1 VLRLFSLPVAAN
13 EEKVIMLS
21 SARFGWLFPILSA
34 TLMACTDNAD
44 PGGGAGGSSS
54 GAGGTSGGSGG
65 IGVSGSVGTA
75 GGGMS
80 GLAGS
85 GGGAGGA
92 SGGSSGGNSGGTAGS
107 AGSAGS
113 SGSGG
118 GGPSSGC
125 GSPTTLKSGTFNI
138 NVDGTDREYILSM
151 PDNYDQANP
160 YKLIFGFHWRGANA
174 PDIENN
180 DYYGLRDK
188 ANDTAI
194 FVSPDSFG
202 DGWTNTD
209 GEDIAF
215 TLALVNY
222 LKAEACVDESRIFSL
237 GFSYGGMMSF
247 AVGCALGDTFRAIAP
262 FAGAL
267 FSGCEEGTA
276 PVAMWGAHGYSDGAD
291 GLVDIALGRE
301 GRDTFLER
309 NGCGDQTVPVAP
321 DECVSY
327 QGCMAGYPV
336 TWCEWDGGH
345 STPPF
350 ATDAV
355 WDFFSQF

>member
-1 VLRLFSLPVAAN
+1 MFS
-13 EEKVIMLS
+13 S
-21 SARFGWLFPILSA
+21 TRFSWLFPILSA
-34 TLMACTDNAD
+34 ALMACTDNAD
-44 PGGGAGGSSS
+44 PGGGVGGSST
-54 GAGGTSGGSGG
+54 GAGGTSAGSGG
-65 IGVSGSVGTA
+65 SGVSGSSVAGAAGT
-75 GGGMS
+75 S

-92 SGGSSGGNSGGTAGS
+92 SGASSGGTSGSGPTAGS

-118 GGPSSGC
+118 SGGSGPVASSGC
-125 GSPTTLKSGTFNI
+125 GSPTTLESGTFKI
-138 NVDGTDREYILSM
+138 DVDGTARDYILSM
-151 PDNYDQANP
+151 PENYDPDNR

-174 PDIENN
+174 IDIENN

-202 DGWTNTD
+202 DGWTNSQ
-209 GEDIAF
+209 GVDIDF

-222 LKAEACVDESRIFSL
+222 IKAEACVDESRVFSL

-247 AVGCALGDTFRAIAP
+247 AVGCALGGTFRAIAP

-267 FSGCEEGTA
+267 ISGCEDGTA
-276 PVAMWGAHGYSDGAD
+276 PVAMWGAHGYSNGAD
-291 GLVDIALGRE
+291 GVVGIAQGRA
-301 GRDTFLER
+301 GRDVFLER
-309 NGCGDQTVPVAP
+309 NGCSDETVPVQP
-321 DECVSY
+321 DECVAY
-327 QGCMAGYPV
+327 QGCMTGYPV

-345 STPPF
+345 STPNF

>member
-1 VLRLFSLPVAAN
+1 
-13 EEKVIMLS
+13 M
-21 SARFGWLFPILSA
+21 
-34 TLMACTDNAD
+34 T
-44 PGGGAGGSSS
+44 
-54 GAGGTSGGSGG
+54 
-65 IGVSGSVGTA
+65 
-75 GGGMS
+75 
-80 GLAGS
+80 GLAGN

-92 SGGSSGGNSGGTAGS
+92 SGGSSGGESGSGPTAGS
-107 AGSAGS
+107 GGSAGS

-118 GGPSSGC
+118 SGGSGGPVTSSGC
-125 GSPTTLKSGTFNI
+125 GSPTTLKSGTFKI
-138 NVDGTDREYILSM
+138 DVAGTEREYILSM
-151 PDNYDQANP
+151 PDNYNPENP

-174 PDIENN
+174 IDIENN
-180 DYYGLRDK
+180 DFYGLRNK

-202 DGWTNTD
+202 DGWTNTN

-222 LKAEACVDESRIFSL
+222 FKAQACVDESRIFSL

-247 AVGCALGDTFRAIAP
+247 AVGCALGDIFRAIAP

-267 FSGCEEGTA
+267 YSGCENGAA
-276 PVAMWGAHGYSDGAD
+276 PVAMWGSHGYSNGAD
-291 GLVDIALGRE
+291 GVVPIANGRE
-301 GRDTFLER
+301 GRDVFLER
-309 NGCGDQTVPVAP
+309 NGCSDQTTMVEP
-321 DECVSY
+321 DECVAY

-350 ATDAV
+350 ATNAV

>member
-1 VLRLFSLPVAAN
+1 
-13 EEKVIMLS
+13 M
-21 SARFGWLFPILSA
+21 
-34 TLMACTDNAD
+34 
-44 PGGGAGGSSS
+44 
-54 GAGGTSGGSGG
+54 
-65 IGVSGSVGTA
+65 
-75 GGGMS
+75 
-80 GLAGS
+80 S
-85 GGGAGGA
+85 GGGAA
-92 SGGSSGGNSGGTAGS
+92 AGS

-118 GGPSSGC
+118 AVSSSGC
-125 GSPTTLKSGTFNI
+125 GSPTTLESGTFNI
-138 NVDGTDREYILSM
+138 DVDGTEREYILSM
-151 PDNYDQANP
+151 PKNYDPDNP
-160 YKLIFGFHWRGANA
+160 YKLIFGFHWRDANA
-174 PDIENN
+174 IDVENN
-180 DYYGLRDK
+180 DFYGLRDV

-202 DGWTNTD
+202 NGWTNNE

-215 TLALVNY
+215 TMALVNY
-222 LKAEACVDESRIFSL
+222 LKAEACVDPSRIFSL

-247 AVGCALGDTFRAIAP
+247 AVGCALGNTFRAIAP

-267 FSGCEEGTA
+267 YSGCEDGTA
-276 PVAMWGAHGYSDGAD
+276 PVAMWGSHGYSGGGDG
-291 GLVDIALGRE
+291 VVPIANGRE
-301 GRDTFLER
+301 GRDVFLER
-309 NGCGDQTVPVAP
+309 NGCSDETVMVQPDKCVA
-321 DECVSY
+321 Y

>member
-1 VLRLFSLPVAAN
+1 MPEN
-13 EEKVIMLS
+13 YN
-21 SARFGWLFPILSA
+21 PA
-34 TLMACTDNAD
+34 T
-44 PGGGAGGSSS
+44 
-54 GAGGTSGGSGG
+54 
-65 IGVSGSVGTA
+65 
-75 GGGMS
+75 
-80 GLAGS
+80 
-85 GGGAGGA
+85 
-92 SGGSSGGNSGGTAGS
+92 
-107 AGSAGS
+107 
-113 SGSGG
+113 
-118 GGPSSGC
+118 
-125 GSPTTLKSGTFNI
+125 
-138 NVDGTDREYILSM
+138 
-151 PDNYDQANP
+151 Q

-174 PDIENN
+174 IDIENN

-188 ANDTAI
+188 ANNTAI

-202 DGWTNTD
+202 DGWTNSQ
-209 GEDIAF
+209 GVDIDF

-222 LKAEACVDESRIFSL
+222 IKAEACVDESRIFSL

-267 FSGCEEGTA
+267 ISGCEDGTA
-276 PVAMWGAHGYSDGAD
+276 PVAMWGSHGYSNGGDGVVA
-291 GLVDIALGRE
+291 IANGRQ

-309 NGCGDQTVPVAP
+309 NGCSDQTVPVEP
-321 DECVSY
+321 DECVAY

>member
-1 VLRLFSLPVAAN
+1 
-13 EEKVIMLS
+13 M
-21 SARFGWLFPILSA
+21 
-34 TLMACTDNAD
+34 
-44 PGGGAGGSSS
+44 
-54 GAGGTSGGSGG
+54 
-65 IGVSGSVGTA
+65 
-75 GGGMS
+75 
-80 GLAGS
+80 S
-85 GGGAGGA
+85 GGGV
-92 SGGSSGGNSGGTAGS
+92 TAGS

-118 GGPSSGC
+118 LASSSGC
-125 GSPTTLKSGTFNI
+125 GSPTTLESGTFNI
-138 NVDGTDREYILSM
+138 DVDGTEREYILSM
-151 PDNYDQANP
+151 PESYDPKKP

-174 PDIENN
+174 IDIENN
-180 DYYGLRDK
+180 DFYGLRNI

-202 DGWTNTD
+202 DGWTNTN

-215 TLALVNY
+215 TLALVNH

-247 AVGCALGDTFRAIAP
+247 AVGCALGDIFRAIAP

-267 FSGCEEGTA
+267 YSGCEDGTK
-276 PVAMWGAHGYSDGAD
+276 PVAMWGSHGYSNGAD
-291 GLVDIALGRE
+291 GVVPIANGRE
-301 GRDTFLER
+301 GRDVFLER
-309 NGCGDQTVPVAP
+309 NGCSDQSVMVQP
-321 DECVSY
+321 DECVAY

-345 STPPF
+345 NTPPF
-350 ATDAV
+350 ATNAV